1 LPHRDLGEEVAAVV
15 VYRGDDAPSERELRE
30 FLASTLAYFEIPTR
44 WWIRTERLPTLAG
57 EKPDKKSLRALFP
70 DIAVPQKG

>member
-1 LPHRDLGEEVAAVV
+1 MSFVNLAAAGWFSYGPFL
-15 VYRGDDAPSERELRE
+15 YR
-30 FLASTLAYFEIPTR
+30 
-44 WWIRTERLPTLAG
+44 WCIRTERLPTLAG